1 MDVEDVYA
9 KNKDIKKD
17 HVKTLQEWAKKQPH
31 LPTITE
37 LQFVTFLHSCYFN
50 IEMAKTTIENFYTYR
65 AHCPEFFTNLNFNA
79 VSKTL
84 DLIFFS
90 LLPKLTPEGYHV
102 VFSKLSPDSSNYVFS
117 QHVKV
122 LLMSLAAFFERQGPS
137 EGLVIVQ
144 DFKEFTFGH
153 LVKAPILEVKKLMM
167 YLQEAL
173 PVRLKAI
180 YIINIG
186 GVIDSAMAIVKPFL
200 KKELA
205 QSVSERIFIDRSFKK
220 NFSFSF
226 LTETTKKC
234 LIKFQESAY
243 QKTMEA
249 KWNLSKSFVVP
260 EISEIFKR
268 NADILVSEN
277 AIKLFKDESEF
288 FSEHEKLF
296 ADESKRL
303 GKVTNVD
310 DLFGVEGSFKKLS
323 ID

>member
-1 MDVEDVYA
+1 MDVEDVLA

-205 QSVSERIFIDRSFKK
+205 QSFFFFDRNYEKMFDKVPR
-220 NFSFSF
+220 
-226 LTETTKKC
+226 EC
-234 LIKFQESAY
+234 LPEDYGGKMEPIKV
-243 QKTMEA
+243 
-249 KWNLSKSFVVP
+249 L
-260 EISEIFKR
+260 R
-268 NADILVSEN
+268 EN
-277 AIKLFKDESEF
+277 AIKLFKEESEF
-288 FSEHEKLF
+288 FSEHEKLI